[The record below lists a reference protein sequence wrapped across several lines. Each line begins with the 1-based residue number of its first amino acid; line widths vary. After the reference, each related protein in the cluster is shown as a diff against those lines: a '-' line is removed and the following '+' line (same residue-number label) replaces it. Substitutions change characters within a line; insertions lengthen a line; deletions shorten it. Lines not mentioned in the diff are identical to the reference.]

1 MVATFIHLT
10 GYEVVETLYDG
21 SRTLVYRAIRHVD
34 RKFVILKLLK
44 NPYPDTIELVHFKN
58 QYTLTKDIN
67 LPGVVR
73 SYQLENYQ
81 NRFVIVTEDFGG
93 ISLRQ
98 YAAKFSAQRIDVGE
112 FLSIAIKIAEILG
125 DLYQHRII
133 HKDIKPDNLLINP
146 QTKQVKLID
155 FSIASLLPQERQTLT
170 NPDVL
175 EGTIA
180 YLSPEQTGRMNRGID
195 YRTDFYSL
203 GVTFYELLT
212 GQLPFQSDDAIE
224 LVYAHIAKQP
234 IPIDQINPAIP
245 SVLAAIVRK
254 LMAKNAED
262 RYQSAQG
269 LKHDLERCQQAWN
282 HTGRISEFEIGQRD
296 YCDRWVVPQKLYGRD
311 RDIEILMAAYDRIA
325 QGASEIMLV
334 SGVSGMGKTAVI
346 QEVQKPLIKDS
357 THQRGYLIQGKFD
370 QFQRNI
376 PFSAFIQAFQDL
388 IKQLLTENTAHLERW
403 RLKMLRA
410 LGENAQVLIEVIPEL
425 VTILGEQSP
434 AAKLTGIAAQNRFN
448 LLLQQFIQVFAQ
460 EHHPLVIFL
469 DDLQWADLAS
479 LQLMQVLMEDQN
491 KGYLL
496 LIGTYRE
503 EEVTIADPLMLT
515 LEKIQQNGTTIST
528 IALTPLEPH
537 HLNEMIAETLNYT
550 SEQAAPLTELVYHKT
565 KGNPF
570 FSRQFLKLLYEEKL
584 IQFDFDRGVW
594 NYDLARSQSLMLG
607 HDLVTFMASQLQKLP
622 EDTQAVLRL
631 AACIG
636 NSFDLDMLSAIAEQS
651 PNKTAADLWAAL
663 QEELIFPSDDSYKI
677 FQSDDSI
684 DSLQSAQYRF
694 AHDQIQQAAYQSIQ
708 DNQKSAIHL
717 KIGELLLQ
725 TIPEIERDE
734 HLFAIVNSLNLGA
747 SLISDPIKREELA
760 RLNLKAGQ
768 KAKTSTAYQTA
779 VDYYK
784 TGIELLGEDSWQS
797 YDLALKLHEEAAE
810 TAYLC
815 GYFAQME
822 QWVNSVL
829 QHAKTPLEQV
839 KTYQVKIEAEKAQGH
854 RQAAIA
860 SGLTMLQQLGIA
872 LPTQPTEIDV
882 KHAYDEVIAQL
893 AGRDI
898 ASLIQLPPMTNL
910 NSLSAM
916 RILASMTGAAYFISP
931 TLIAVI
937 VLQQVKLS
945 LQYGNAPESA
955 LAYAAQ
961 GQSLCGMGDV
971 SNGYQFGQLAI
982 ALSDQYVIEALKP
995 LTMMVVNSLVKHWCE
1010 PLHTVVPNLLEAYQL
1025 GLKVGDLEA
1034 AAFSL
1039 HNYCIS
1045 SYYVGKELTQ
1055 LVQEISTYT
1064 EAIAQL
1070 KQETPQAVNQM
1081 LHQAV
1086 LNLINPTENPS
1097 VLIGESYNES
1107 KALEGYQQRNDHT
1120 NICKL
1125 FIQKLILAYLF
1136 GNDEQA
1142 LKYADR
1148 AKAYLGSFSS
1158 DPAAGLF
1165 YFYDSLAQLTVYP
1178 KASQSEQSQIL
1189 EILAANQAK
1198 LSHWATLAPSNHQ
1211 HRFELVE
1218 AERHRVL
1225 GQKLAAIE
1233 QYDRAIA
1240 TAQKNGY
1247 LHEAAIANECAV
1259 RFYYQWKKEKLAQS
1273 YFADAYYG
1281 YLRWGALA
1289 KVQQLETAYPQPF
1302 ALLQLSKRQS
1312 TSHITTSS
1320 EGTNSLSSSMKGTVM
1335 LDFFAIVKASQA
1347 LSSAIELESL
1357 ISALMQLAIENA
1369 GAERCVFM
1377 RPENEQ
1383 WQVIAQA
1390 TPQSASMV
1398 AATPVEESDLIPQSI
1413 VHYVMRTSDAI
1424 VLDQAYTEAAFASDC
1439 YLRKH
1444 QSKSVLCIPVQN
1456 QGQTIGILYL
1466 ENNLTTAAFTSDR
1479 LEVLQILTAQAAISL
1494 QNAMLYRTLEQ
1505 KVEQRTQELQQKNRS
1520 LSKTLKELK
1529 NTQAQLIQSEK
1540 MSSLGQ
1546 MIAGIAHEINNPI
1559 TFIHSNLTP
1568 ASSYFRDLLE
1578 LITLY
1583 QQEYPNPT
1591 AEIETAIDRMDID
1604 FMTFDLQKLLTS
1616 MRSGSERIR
1625 DIVLSLR
1632 TFSRLDEAEMKSV
1645 NLHAGIDSVLLILQH
1660 RLNATT
1666 TTSEIQVIKTYSD
1679 LPKIECYANQI
1690 NQALMNLISNAIDA
1704 LRDRASREISS
1715 WTPIIEIQ
1723 TEVTQKERVAIRIK
1737 DNGIGMSQAV
1747 IKKIFD
1753 PFFTTKPV
1761 GSGTGLGLSIA
1772 YQIVVDK
1779 HYGQLTCESTPGQ
1792 GTEFVLEL
1800 PIQAEELVQLAP
1812 KLTGANV

>member
-1 MVATFIHLT
+1 MVATFIHLA

-21 SRTLVYRAIRHVD
+21 SRTLVYRAIRHID

-73 SYQLENYQ
+73 SYQLETYQ

-98 YAAKFSAQRIDVGE
+98 YAAKFAAQRIDVGE
-112 FLSIAIKIAEILG
+112 FLSIAIKIAEILA

-155 FSIASLLPQERQTLT
+155 FSIASLLPQERQTAT
-170 NPDVL
+170 NPSVL

-203 GVTFYELLT
+203 GATFYELLT
-212 GQLPFQSDDAIE
+212 GQLPFQSDDAME
-224 LVYAHIAKQP
+224 LIYAHIAKQP
-234 IPIDQINPAIP
+234 ISIEQINPAVP
-245 SVLAAIVRK
+245 HVLTAIVRK
-254 LMAKNAED
+254 LMAKNAEE
-262 RYQSAQG
+262 RYQSARG
-269 LKHDLERCQQAWN
+269 LKHDLEICQREWN
-282 HTGRISEFEIGQRD
+282 QTGQISQFEIGQQD
-296 YCDRWVVPQKLYGRD
+296 YCDRWVMPQKLYGRD
-311 RDIEILMAAYDRIA
+311 REVEMLIAAYDRIA
-325 QGASEIMLV
+325 QGASEIILV
-334 SGVSGMGKTAVI
+334 AGVSGMGKTAVI
-346 QEVQKPLIKDS
+346 QEVQKPLSKDA
-357 THQRGYLIQGKFD
+357 TKQRGYLIQGKFD

-376 PFSAFIQAFQDL
+376 PFSAFIQAFRDL
-388 IKQLLTENTAHLERW
+388 IRQLLTESTAQLERW
-403 RLKMLRA
+403 RLKLLRA

-425 VTILGEQSP
+425 ETILGEQCP
-434 AAKLTGIAAQNRFN
+434 ASKLTGIAAQNRFN

-479 LQLMQVLMEDQN
+479 LNLMQVLMEDSN

-503 EEVTIADPLMLT
+503 EEVSIADFLMLT
-515 LEKIQQNGTTIST
+515 LDKLRQNGTTINT

-537 HLNEMIAETLNYT
+537 HLNQMIAETLNYT
-550 SEQAAPLTELVYHKT
+550 SEQATPLTELVYHKT

-584 IQFDFDRGVW
+584 IQFDLNCGVW

-607 HDLVTFMASQLQKLP
+607 HDVVTFMASQLQKLP
-622 EDTQAVLRL
+622 ESTQAVLKL

-636 NSFDLDMLSAIAEQS
+636 NSFDLEMLSAIAEQS
-651 PNKTAADLWAAL
+651 PNKTAANLWAAL
-663 QEELIFPSDDSYKI
+663 QEELIFPSDDNYKV
-677 FQSDDSI
+677 FQDHSVDPI
-684 DSLQSAQYRF
+684 EQSAQYRF
-694 AHDQIQQAAYQSIQ
+694 AHDQIQQAAYQLIE
-708 DNQKSAIHL
+708 DNQKPATHL
-717 KIGELLLQ
+717 KIGELLLRS
-725 TIPEIERDE
+725 IPEAEREE

-747 SLISDPIKREELA
+747 TLVSDSVKREELA
-760 RLNLKAGQ
+760 RLNLRAGQ
-768 KAKTSTAYQTA
+768 KAKASTAYQTA
-779 VDYYK
+779 VDYCK
-784 TGIELLGEDSWQS
+784 TGIELLGEDCWQS

-810 TAYLC
+810 TAYLS
-815 GYFAQME
+815 GHFTQTE
-822 QWVNSVL
+822 QWITSAL
-829 QHAKTPLEQV
+829 QQAKTPLEQV
-839 KTYQVKIEAEKAQGH
+839 RLYQVKIEAEKAQGN

-860 SGLTMLQQLGIA
+860 TGFTILSQFGII
-872 LPTQPTEIDV
+872 LPEQPTEIDV
-882 KHAYDEVIAQL
+882 QHAFGEAIAQL
-893 AGRDI
+893 AERNI
-898 ASLIQLPPMTNL
+898 ADLLELPPMTNL
-910 NSLSAM
+910 NILSAM
-916 RILASMTGAAYFISP
+916 RILASMTGAAYFVSP
-931 TLIAVI
+931 TLAAVVI
-937 VLQQVKLS
+937 LQQVKLS

-955 LAYAAQ
+955 FAYAAQ
-961 GQSLCGMGDV
+961 GQALCGMGEIDK
-971 SNGYQFGQLAI
+971 GYQFGQLAI
-982 ALSDQYVIEALKP
+982 ALLDRYAVESLKP
-995 LTMMVVNSLVKHWCE
+995 LTMMVVNSLVKHWRE
-1010 PLHTVVPNLLEAYQL
+1010 PIHTVLPNLLETYQL
-1025 GLKVGDLEA
+1025 GLKTGDLEA
-1034 AAFSL
+1034 AAFAL
-1039 HNYCIS
+1039 HNYCAG
-1045 SYYVGKELTQ
+1045 SYYIGKELTQ

-1070 KQETPQAVNQM
+1070 KQETPRSVNQM
-1081 LHQAV
+1081 LHQV
-1086 LNLINPTENPS
+1086 ILNLINPSENPY
-1097 VLIGESYNES
+1097 VLIGEGYDES
-1107 KALEGYQQRNDHT
+1107 IELEHYQQRNDYSS
-1120 NICKL
+1120 ICKL
-1125 FIQKLILAYLF
+1125 YVQKLILAYLF
-1136 GNDEQA
+1136 GQYEQA
-1142 LKYADR
+1142 LEYSDR
-1148 AKAYLGSFSS
+1148 AKIYLDSLSS
-1158 DPAAGLF
+1158 DTAAGLLH
-1165 YFYDSLAQLTVYP
+1165 FYDSLARLAVYP
-1178 KASQSEQSQIL
+1178 NVSRSEQSQIL
-1189 EILAANQAK
+1189 VTLTANQAK
-1198 LSHWATLAPSNHQ
+1198 LSHWSTFAPVNYQ

-1218 AERHRVL
+1218 AERHRVFD
-1225 GQKLAAIE
+1225 QKLEAIE

-1247 LHEAAIANECAV
+1247 LHEAAIANERAV
-1259 RFYYQWKKEKLAQS
+1259 HFYCQWQKEKLAQS
-1273 YFADAYYG
+1273 YFADTYYG

-1289 KVQQLETAYPQPF
+1289 KVQQLETAYPQQF
-1302 ALLQLSKRQS
+1302 SLLQLSRRQS

-1320 EGTNSLSSSMKGTVM
+1320 EGISSLSSSMKGTVM

-1347 LSSAIELESL
+1347 LSSAIELEKL

-1383 WQVIAQA
+1383 WQVIAEA
-1390 TPQSASMV
+1390 TPQNGSII
-1398 AATPVEESDLIPQSI
+1398 AATPVEESELIPQSI

-1424 VLDQAYTEAAFASDC
+1424 VLDRAYTEAAFASDA

-1444 QSKSVLCIPVQN
+1444 QSKSVLCTPVQN

-1505 KVEQRTQELQQKNRS
+1505 KVEQRTQELQQKNHS
-1520 LSKTLKELK
+1520 LSKALKELK
-1529 NTQAQLIQSEK
+1529 MTQAQLIQSEK

-1568 ASSYFRDLLE
+1568 ASNYFRDLLD
-1578 LITLY
+1578 LLLLY
-1583 QQEYPNPT
+1583 QREYPNPT
-1591 AEIETAIDRMDID
+1591 PEIETAIEQID
-1604 FMTFDLQKLLTS
+1604 LEFMTFDLQKLLTS

-1632 TFSRLDEAEMKSV
+1632 TFSRLDESEMKSV
-1645 NLHAGIDSVLLILQH
+1645 DLHAGVDSVLLILQH

-1666 TTSEIQVIKTYSD
+1666 TTPEIQVVRTYSD
-1679 LPKIECYANQI
+1679 LPKVECYANQI

-1704 LRDRASREISS
+1704 LLDRSQHELSA
-1715 WTPIIEIQ
+1715 WTPTIEIQ
-1723 TEVTQKERVAIRIK
+1723 TEVIHPERVAIRIK

-1747 IKKIFD
+1747 MKKIFD

-1761 GSGTGLGLSIA
+1761 GSGTGLGSSIA
-1772 YQIVVDK
+1772 YQIVVEK
-1779 HYGQLTCESTPGQ
+1779 HHGHLSCESTPGQ

-1800 PIQAEELVQLAP
+1800 PIETKPLV
-1812 KLTGANV
+1812 